1 MNWTHWYTVFNYEY
15 SNLTDENT
23 IWPPSLLNI
32 IRYLCCWQT
41 IYIII
46 SLIPSLS
53 NILVTKIE
61 WLTKPQAFY
70 IYKLSSGFM
79 KIFQQACSVLILLLH
94 LNPLGLKTIYI
105 FYSAKKFIILG
116 ISESQINH
124 FFPLSDFI
132 FAKKSSLF
140 FLRPYSHHMTNN
152 LK

>member
-53 NILVTKIE
+53 NILVTKME
-61 WLTKPQAFY
+61 WLTKPQAFF

-79 KIFQQACSVLILLLH
+79 KIFQQACSVLILLLPR
-94 LNPLGLKTIYI
+94 NPLGLKTIYVHI
-105 FYSAKKFIILG
+105 LFSKKVYNSRNFRIPN
-116 ISESQINH
+116 QP
-124 FFPLSDFI
+124 FFPSFRLYFCKEKQSFVYVHI
-132 FAKKSSLF
+132 LTTW
-140 FLRPYSHHMTNN
+140 LII
-152 LK
+152 